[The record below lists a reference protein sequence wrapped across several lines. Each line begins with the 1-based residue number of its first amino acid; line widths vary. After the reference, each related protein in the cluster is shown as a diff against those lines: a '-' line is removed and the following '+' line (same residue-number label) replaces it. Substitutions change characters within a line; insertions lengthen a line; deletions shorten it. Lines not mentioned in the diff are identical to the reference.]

1 MTVFFL
7 FWVILVVMELVFVA
21 EFWWKVLS
29 GYAIERE
36 KRKVEGKERYG
47 REEREIEFFIIF
59 VAKEYIILISYI

>member
-29 GYAIERE
+29 GYAIEGE
-36 KRKVEGKERYG
+36 KRKVEGKER
-47 REEREIEFFIIF
+47 
-59 VAKEYIILISYI
+59 

>member
-1 MTVFFL
+1 MGFFL

-21 EFWWKVLS
+21 EFWWKVFS
-29 GYAIERE
+29 GFAIERE

>member
-1 MTVFFL
+1 
-7 FWVILVVMELVFVA
+7 MELVFVA

-29 GYAIERE
+29 GYAIEGE
-36 KRKVEGKERYG
+36 KRKVEGKERYR

>member
-1 MTVFFL
+1 M
-7 FWVILVVMELVFVA
+7 A
-21 EFWWKVLS
+21 EFWWKVFS
-29 GYAIERE
+29 GFAIERE